1 MLKPGDT
8 WTYIN
13 TVEIGLNGW
22 RQTRDQISVQRTT
35 SEHIYVETQQSGTT
49 QAPRELIV
57 DADWSRSRSVNGTDT
72 VVNRPLAFPL
82 TVGKTWRSSTASRTR
97 MRGTRRRRT
106 TRITRSSAPT
116 PSP

>member
-1 MLKPGDT
+1 MKTKILAAFTVRHAARRRARPIDRGPVLKPGDT

-13 TVEIGLNGW
+13 TVEIGPNGW

-72 VVNRPLAFPL
+72 
-82 TVGKTWRSSTASRTR
+82 W
-97 MRGTRRRRT
+97 
-106 TRITRSSAPT
+106 
-116 PSP
+116 